1 MHLFVPITTDRLTI
15 RLLEEKDAEVFFRY
29 RTMPEIYEYQSW
41 VPESLES
48 IRRFT
53 IENAASPSF
62 RPGIYTQLAIIK
74 RQDGMLIGDMAVIL
88 KDDGAQAEI
97 GFSLIPEN
105 QGKGY
110 ATEAVTAII
119 NHLFYEIGL
128 HRIFASVDPDNKK
141 SIKLIEKL
149 GFRLEARFKKS
160 YLMRGSWYDD
170 CIYGMLAEEW
180 KEKQKPP
187 IVPES

>member
-1 MHLFVPITTDRLTI
+1 MLQFAPITTDRLTI

-48 IRRFT
+48 IRKFT
-53 IENAASPSF
+53 IANATAPSF
-62 RPGIYTQLAIIK
+62 QPGVYTQLAIIK
-74 RQDGMLIGDMAVIL
+74 RQDGSLIGDMAVIL

-110 ATEAVTAII
+110 AAEAVTAII
-119 NHLFYEIGL
+119 SHLFYEIGL

-141 SIKLIEKL
+141 SIKLIERL
-149 GFRLEARFKKS
+149 GFRLEAHFKKS

-180 KEKQKPP
+180 KARHDVATKD
-187 IVPES
+187 

>member
-1 MHLFVPITTDRLTI
+1 MHRFVPIATDRLII

-48 IRRFT
+48 IRKFT
-53 IENAASPSF
+53 IDNASSPSF
-62 RPGIYTQLAIIK
+62 QPGIYTQLAIET
-74 RQDGMLIGDMAVIL
+74 RNDGKLIGDMAVIL

-97 GFSLIPEN
+97 GFSLMPEN

-119 NHLFYEIGL
+119 DHLFYVIGL
-128 HRIFASVDPDNKK
+128 HRIFASVDPDNRK
-141 SIKLIEKL
+141 SIKLIENL
-149 GFRLEARFKKS
+149 GFRLEARFVKS

-180 KEKQKPP
+180 KGRKKPP
-187 IVPES
+187 VLPES